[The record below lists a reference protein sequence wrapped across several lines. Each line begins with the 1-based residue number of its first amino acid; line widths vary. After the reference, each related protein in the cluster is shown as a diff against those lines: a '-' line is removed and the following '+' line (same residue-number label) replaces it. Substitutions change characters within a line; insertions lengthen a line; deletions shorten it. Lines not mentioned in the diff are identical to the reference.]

1 MSEQHEEM
9 MQVHPGTRQLMS
21 LHVPP
26 SNIQQYLDRVD
37 YLGSRG
43 LSGLGALKKYIYRHK
58 RRAAKA
64 KDSTKEIEWF
74 KLAPLHGACMNGHVS
89 TTLPFIYETMNA
101 SLNTFNKEGNTPL
114 HQSVIWGRNA
124 CVVWLLEKGC
134 DYTLL
139 NKAGDNALE
148 MAIKRLDKLNDPAL
162 QSKRLSQLD
171 RDKLIREATD
181 LINIL
186 TGVSEAP
193 NYKYWAKHN
202 PRHELVIEYSPWSM
216 CMDNRVQ
223 LTLLRHLV
231 VSNRATQL
239 TKDELLL
246 KRNLEKQIIENKRLE
261 QEKLKLANLP
271 KTIIPNLEEQMTK
284 DLGNLDLLIALK
296 AMSVKTYVDL
306 INIDRDMIGRC
317 ENLDARERRTLW
329 LWVKEQKNGVLST
342 VIGGGSS
349 SGSKVTDPF
358 ENMSKTQI
366 KKFKAEQRR
375 IELDED
381 ERRIGLDISFKSNLP
396 EDAFRFMMGFLY

>member
-1 MSEQHEEM
+1 
-9 MQVHPGTRQLMS
+9 
-21 LHVPP
+21 
-26 SNIQQYLDRVD
+26 
-37 YLGSRG
+37 
-43 LSGLGALKKYIYRHK
+43 
-58 RRAAKA
+58 
-64 KDSTKEIEWF
+64 
-74 KLAPLHGACMNGHVS
+74 
-89 TTLPFIYETMNA
+89 
-101 SLNTFNKEGNTPL
+101 
-114 HQSVIWGRNA
+114 
-124 CVVWLLEKGC
+124 
-134 DYTLL
+134 
-139 NKAGDNALE
+139 
-148 MAIKRLDKLNDPAL
+148 
-162 QSKRLSQLD
+162 
-171 RDKLIREATD
+171 
-181 LINIL
+181 
-186 TGVSEAP
+186 
-193 NYKYWAKHN
+193 
-202 PRHELVIEYSPWSM
+202 M